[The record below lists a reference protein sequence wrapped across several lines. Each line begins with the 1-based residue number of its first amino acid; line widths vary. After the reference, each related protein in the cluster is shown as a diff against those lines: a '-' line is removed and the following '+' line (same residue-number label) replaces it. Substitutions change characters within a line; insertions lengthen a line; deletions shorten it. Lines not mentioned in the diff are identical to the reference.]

1 MKMVPVS
8 STFVLAVILA
18 ESSTSHFRMT
28 RLLFLPSAYAV
39 IFAVLEKKH
48 DEKRDHNVR
57 P

>member
-28 RLLFLPSAYAV
+28 RLLFFPSAYAV
-39 IFAVLEKKH
+39 IFAVLEKNTMK
-48 DEKRDHNVR
+48 KGITM
-57 P
+57 

>member
-28 RLLFLPSAYAV
+28 RLLFFPSAYAV
-39 IFAVLEKKH
+39 IFAVLKKH
-48 DEKRDHNVR
+48 DEKM
-57 P
+57 